1 MDRERMIIR
10 LATKDDVPAI
20 AALHSE
26 DDLGGHGDTTAPE
39 ALDDY
44 LGAFSE
50 IEANPSVFL
59 HVVDVGNEVVATFQ
73 LTLMRVMTGRGALHL
88 DVEAVRTASRMQGQG
103 IGKAMMEY
111 AIDFARER
119 GCKSVKL
126 TSNLKRTDAHRFY
139 ERLGFE
145 KTHAGFRLKL

>member
-1 MDRERMIIR
+1 MERNGMIIR
-10 LATKDDVPAI
+10 LATRDDVAAI

-44 LGAFSE
+44 LRAFAQ
-50 IEANPSVFL
+50 IEANPAVFL
-59 HVVDVGNEVVATFQ
+59 HVVETGGEVVATFQ
-73 LTLMRVMTGRGALHL
+73 LTLMRVMAGPGALHL

-103 IGKAMMEY
+103 IGSVMMEH
-111 AIDFARER
+111 AIGFARER

-145 KTHAGFRLKL
+145 KTHAGFKLKL